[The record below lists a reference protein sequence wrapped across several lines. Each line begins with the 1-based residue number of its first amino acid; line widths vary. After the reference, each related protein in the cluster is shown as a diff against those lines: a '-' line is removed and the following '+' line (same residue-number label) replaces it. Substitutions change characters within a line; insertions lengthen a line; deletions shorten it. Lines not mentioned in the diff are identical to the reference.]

1 MARFPWQNRSS
12 QRFGGQQWCPGIIPL
27 PQKDCLRSRAAG
39 GPANS
44 FNENPYPTFRTRQ
57 DLALKMGVPESRIR
71 VWFQNRR
78 NRTRGV
84 QQGPEG
90 SAGTSGL
97 ASPQSPKEPGARAR
111 DGRNTRSGRTRLRT
125 RLTSAQLDILLEA
138 FRREP
143 VPGHAARVYLAQ
155 LTELTE
161 DTVYIWFQN
170 RRARHPAGGR
180 GRVRGQ
186 DSPASP
192 ASPAPNGGPEGPCA
206 REIEQQRA
214 QDSPLRPAAATA
226 AGLGV
231 HTWSLPSPPT
241 SSFPVSSPAVAQPPG
256 PFQDTADEDHDDN
269 DDSQPHPVAR
279 NTCPVDTKDIEFCL
293 DQLLAE
299 LEADQPSQDTLDP
312 DVAWEP
318 IDQTLELP
326 LEEQVYQALL
336 QALL

>member
-1 MARFPWQNRSS
+1 MEDLRDLGDSS
-12 QRFGGQQWCPGIIPL
+12 GALASSRCRKRTVWRAGQQEAL
-27 PQKDCLRSRAAG
+27 LTA
-39 GPANS
+39 
-44 FNENPYPTFRTRQ
+44 FNENPYSSFRTRQ
-57 DLALKMGVPESRIR
+57 DLALEMGVPESRIR

-84 QQGPEG
+84 QQGPAG

-155 LTELTE
+155 MTELTE

-226 AGLGV
+226 AGLGG

-241 SSFPVSSPAVAQPPG
+241 SSFPAVTPAVAQPMDRSRHAG
-256 PFQDTADEDHDDN
+256 GDRRRRA
-269 DDSQPHPVAR
+269 QPHSGRVPACGHQDAE
-279 NTCPVDTKDIEFCL
+279 TY

-299 LEADQPSQDTLDP
+299 LRLVFGTLWIPALPGSPVTDLEA
-312 DVAWEP
+312 
-318 IDQTLELP
+318 P
-326 LEEQVYQALL
+326 LEEQVQALHL

>member
-1 MARFPWQNRSS
+1 MEDLRDLGDSS
-12 QRFGGQQWCPGIIPL
+12 GALASSRCRKRTVWRAGQQEAL
-27 PQKDCLRSRAAG
+27 LTA
-39 GPANS
+39 
-44 FNENPYPTFRTRQ
+44 FNENPYSSFRTRQ
-57 DLALKMGVPESRIR
+57 DLALEMGVPESRIR

-84 QQGPEG
+84 RQGPAG

-111 DGRNTRSGRTRLRT
+111 GGRNTRSGRTRLRT

-155 LTELTE
+155 MTELTE

-318 IDQTLELP
+318 TDQTLELP

>member
-1 MARFPWQNRSS
+1 MEDLRDLGDSS
-12 QRFGGQQWCPGIIPL
+12 GALASSRCRKRTVWRAGQQEAL
-27 PQKDCLRSRAAG
+27 LTA
-39 GPANS
+39 
-44 FNENPYPTFRTRQ
+44 FNENPYPSFRTRQ
-57 DLALKMGVPESRIR
+57 DLALEMGVPESRIR

-170 RRARHPAGGR
+170 RRARHPAG
-180 GRVRGQ
+180 V
-186 DSPASP
+186 SVL
-192 ASPAPNGGPEGPCA
+192 
-206 REIEQQRA
+206 
-214 QDSPLRPAAATA
+214 QDSPLWPSAATA
-226 AGLGV
+226 AGLG
-231 HTWSLPSPPT
+231 SPLGACPPHST
-241 SSFPVSSPAVAQPPG
+241 PFLLLCPPLKVAQPPG

-293 DQLLAE
+293 DQLRAE

-318 IDQTLELP
+318 ADQTLELP